1 MGGRMRALAEL
12 IMRGRAAAIA
22 VAVIACAVPM
32 MFWLSAAAVALVT
45 LRRGWHDGLQ
55 VFIWALLPAGAW
67 AWMGQPSALFCLV
80 GTMAMA
86 YSLRRTASWPVALMT
101 LVPAG
106 ALMAL
111 VISDYYAPQVAHA
124 MDILRQLYG
133 PNLETLFPEGA
144 NLSQEQILTLL
155 ETSFVRTAS
164 FIIAGGAV
172 LALILARGWQAMLY
186 NPGGFRTEFHR
197 LRLTPVVT
205 VVLLGLWLLAM
216 SSTSLVT
223 AAIQP
228 VLLMPLLVAGI
239 ALMHGLAGLR
249 GFGKAWLLPFYVLLL
264 AFYPVVVLLACLDS
278 LLDFRGRLENRM
290 QG

>member
-45 LRRGWHDGLQ
+45 LRRGWQDGLQ
-55 VFIWALLPAGAW
+55 IFIWALLPAGAW

-86 YSLRRTASWPVALMT
+86 CSLRRTASWPVALMA

-106 ALMAL
+106 GLMAL

-124 MDILRQLYG
+124 MEILRQLYG

-197 LRLTPVVT
+197 LRLTPMVT
-205 VVLLGLWLLAM
+205 VVLLGPMASGHVQHQLGHRRD
-216 SSTSLVT
+216 T
-223 AAIQP
+223 ASPADAITGCRYCADAWSRGAAWIWQ
-228 VLLMPLLVAGI
+228 
-239 ALMHGLAGLR
+239 GLAATVLCAAAR
-249 GFGKAWLLPFYVLLL
+249 ILPCGCI
-264 AFYPVVVLLACLDS
+264 AS
-278 LLDFRGRLENRM
+278 LP
-290 QG
+290 